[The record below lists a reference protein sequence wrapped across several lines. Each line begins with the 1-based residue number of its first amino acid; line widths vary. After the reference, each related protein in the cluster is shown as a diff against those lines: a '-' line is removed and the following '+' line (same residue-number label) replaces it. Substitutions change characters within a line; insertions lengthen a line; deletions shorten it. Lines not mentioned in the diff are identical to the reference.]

1 MLPAGEPV
9 SSKLQGEGEPRAVP
23 EAQPGEAPTPEHKQA
38 IADLHEPPADLPKGG
53 PSSMGANVGPPGTRV
68 LIAGYAGT
76 TADSIAGSGRGTGAR
91 PLGGSKTGSAS

>member
-53 PSSMGANVGPPGTRV
+53 PLLGSYLVHCRQRLAAPPASTLRSQCMQVGRAAWAPT
-68 LIAGYAGT
+68 
-76 TADSIAGSGRGTGAR
+76 SAR
-91 PLGGSKTGSAS
+91 QAPEC